1 MHRCAFKN
9 NACNFLDVL
18 REMRSASRVSAR
30 PERPAQNFIGTYAV
44 EEAPLVAHEIAHS
57 TVVVLRVKSKGHVD
71 PQQIE
76 SRLISKQ
83 TVVLRRHKQRSDV
96 VINAITFKSIRN
108 RVFCVLKYSCAISEC
123 FHVPQR
129 NGREQRITLKLF
141 VFCSYI
147 GCCLAVIEERP
158 VHCTASKMHG
168 CYALHV
174 LPRRP
179 FIKATHHWRS
189 AHTSTL
195 YPSWRSY
202 VKRKLSFWS
211 DQH

>member
-57 TVVVLRVKSKGHVD
+57 TVVVLRVKSKGHVG

-76 SRLISKQ
+76 RRLISKQ

-96 VINAITFKSIRN
+96 VVNAITFKSIRN

-141 VFCSYI
+141 VFSSYI
-147 GCCLAVIEERP
+147 GCCSAVIEERS
-158 VHCTASKMHG
+158 VHCTGIEDARLLCVARAASPTIHQSNASL
-168 CYALHV
+168 AL
-174 LPRRP
+174 
-179 FIKATHHWRS
+179 S
-189 AHTSTL
+189 AHVNFISVL
-195 YPSWRSY
+195 A
-202 VKRKLSFWS
+202 
-211 DQH
+211 